1 MRRLRKISLKCGAC
15 GKESHDWESF
25 VFRWE
30 CDWRRKEIRSFEVR
44 CNAPACFP
52 RITADG
58 VIEGWHH
65 APHFLSPGALAGFL
79 GHLFV
84 MLEAGFALAG
94 PHRAA
99 LERHLE
105 VFLREMAGKGVAER
119 KDGGAS

>member
-1 MRRLRKISLKCGAC
+1 MPHLQKINLKCEAC
-15 GKESHDWESF
+15 GKESRDWESF

-30 CDWRRKEIRSFEVR
+30 CDWRRKEFRGFGVR
-44 CNAPACFP
+44 CNTPACFP